1 MAYTCSVPCDSL
13 AIDELTSNIVRA
25 SHYRNNC
32 LTLAKLLSLLFF
44 VGIWSTSYG
53 QFRGNIDLQAAHSTN
68 VEGADSA
75 SPDNILQ
82 PLLDIQY
89 SLPIDRTTI
98 TLRGRY
104 QPNYFL
110 KETKRSF
117 HYGYVGLTAATM
129 LSAEKESTSL
139 STTTIDD
146 PTTSRVTQLLDSIVL
161 FYSKDRSLLT
171 TIRALKELLIV
182 EGYSE
187 TMKEVIIEE
196 LELVVRPSTSFSKV
210 MNELRTLSAS
220 EDYLY
225 LGGAIIPSASNTDA
239 TLSFAHLIVPDDIGF
254 NSISHNNLY
263 LAEDLSSF
271 SQKMSA
277 PKVSITIE
285 SELQENSKTYQSFSY
300 SSVNINPNFTTN
312 VGSVATGM
320 HYQYSKVFY
329 PNDTLFRYNE
339 HRIWADVRFDI
350 AGGIFS
356 ALSIGYGVR
365 NYPYP
370 LQDPL
375 PSRIFLRAQN
385 KFSQFAFGTSVF
397 FVPTSEITIGIAG
410 KLTLNTNIDST
421 ALSYNVTRVINYAGR
436 TIYNVYAYDLKGI
449 VLALQAR
456 TLFDIDCGISIDYE
470 YHRYPIAKTRK
481 GGEIGQIRNDKMYL
495 ASASISRP
503 FYPNEERIIGLFTG
517 ITPIIDLMYSKLSS
531 SISTFRYQDFTTT
544 LNVSFDF

>member
-1 MAYTCSVPCDSL
+1 MRESRNKEYFLSNANILLLCLLIVFASL
-13 AIDELTSNIVRA
+13 SIPSFA
-25 SHYRNNC
+25 
-32 LTLAKLLSLLFF
+32 
-44 VGIWSTSYG
+44 
-53 QFRGNIDLQAAHSTN
+53 QFRGNLDLQAAHSSN
-68 VEGADSA
+68 VEGSDSA

-82 PLLDIQY
+82 PLFDVQY
-89 SLPIDRTTI
+89 SLPVDRTTI
-98 TLRGRY
+98 ALRVRY

-110 KETKRSF
+110 KETNRSF
-117 HYGYVGLTAATM
+117 HYGHVGLTAATI
-129 LSAEKESTSL
+129 LSAAKESTSL

-161 FYSKDRSLLT
+161 FSSKDRSLLT

-196 LELVVRPSTSFSKV
+196 LEQAVPPSTSFSKTL
-210 MNELRTLSAS
+210 NELRNLPAS

-225 LGGAIIPSASNTDA
+225 LGGAITPSANNTDA
-239 TLSFAHLIVPDDIGF
+239 TLSLVHLMIPDDLGF

-263 LAEDLSSF
+263 LAEDLSLF
-271 SQKMSA
+271 SHNMSA
-277 PKVSITIE
+277 PKASITIE
-285 SELQENSKTYQSFSY
+285 GKLQENSKTYESFSY

-320 HYQYSKVFY
+320 HYQYSNVFY

-339 HRIWADVRFDI
+339 HRIWADGRFDI

-356 ALSIGYGVR
+356 ALSIGYGIR

-375 PSRIFLRAQN
+375 TNRILLRAQD

-410 KLTLNTNIDST
+410 KLTFNTNIDSM
-421 ALSYNVTRVINYAGR
+421 ALSYTVTQVINYAGR

-456 TLFDIDCGISIDYE
+456 TLFDIDCGISLDYE

-503 FYPNEERIIGLFTG
+503 FYPNEERILALFTG
-517 ITPIIDLMYSKLSS
+517 ITPIIDLTYSKLSS
-531 SISTFRYQDFTTT
+531 SISSFSYQDFTAT